1 VPADSTGLPTFV
13 TGDFGRSPV
22 FGHISDM
29 QESPT
34 ALEGYIVSVSVDMSD
49 SGPACVKTPS
59 NDMILL

>member
-49 SGPACVKTPS
+49 SGQE
-59 NDMILL
+59 L